1 MLELCTKESHV
12 KRSYTF
18 IALAVLMVA
27 LAAPVPSFAAPP
39 PPAPQTYTVLVG
51 LENSQQGIDV
61 MAFFPSA
68 VTIHAGDTVHWQ
80 INSNEIHTVSFGYLL
95 NTTLPE
101 AIIPAEPLYPADPSP
116 LIVNPEVANPVIPA
130 GEYVGGPAN
139 SGIMGREEG
148 TVQEFDLT
156 FSEPGDYL
164 YVCLIHGWEMSGTVS
179 VKPLGERVPSPQQS
193 TAQGNQ
199 EMAQA
204 LASVPAVRK
213 AAEEQIIP
221 PVENPDGTMTHTIL
235 LGYHQGQI
243 DLLRFFPDKTIVH
256 PGDTVVWMMSE
267 TNDAPHTVTF
277 LNGAP
282 APGLFVAVPQPSG
295 PPLLYVDPGT
305 LYPSPFPPQP
315 DTELTRSG
323 FYNSGLMLPIPGT
336 SHSLIIGDVTPGP
349 EPYLCL
355 LHDESGMKGTLIIL
369 PK

>member
-1 MLELCTKESHV
+1 V
-12 KRSYTF
+12 KRFSTF

-39 PPAPQTYTVLVG
+39 PPAPQAYTVLVG
-51 LENSQQGIDV
+51 LEKSQQGIDV
-61 MAFFPSA
+61 MAFVPPT
-68 VTIHAGDTVHWQ
+68 VTLHAGDTVHWQ
-80 INSNEIHTVSFGYLL
+80 INSNEIHTVSFGYPP
-95 NTTLPE
+95 NTTLPD
-101 AIIPAEPLYPADPSP
+101 AIVPAQALGYPATPSP
-116 LIVNPEVANPVIPA
+116 LIANPLVADPVTPVGGQYA
-130 GEYVGGPAN
+130 GGPAN

-148 TVQEFDLT
+148 QVQEFDLT
-156 FSEPGDYL
+156 FPEASDDDYT
-164 YVCLIHGWEMSGTVS
+164 YVCLIHGWVMSGTVS
-179 VKPLGERVPSPQQS
+179 IKPLGELVPSPQQS
-193 TAQGNQ
+193 TAEGNR

-213 AAEEQIIP
+213 AAEEQIVP
-221 PVENPDGTMTHTIL
+221 PVQNPDGTMTHTIL
-235 LGYHQGQI
+235 LGYHQEQI
-243 DLLRFFPDKTIVH
+243 DLLQFFPDKTIVH
-256 PGDTVVWMMSE
+256 PGDTLVWMMSE

-277 LNGAP
+277 LNGEP

-323 FYNSGLMLPIPGT
+323 IYNSGLMLPIPGT
-336 SHSLIIGDVTPGP
+336 SYTLVIGDVTPGP

-355 LHDESGMKGTLIIL
+355 LHDESGMVGSLIIL